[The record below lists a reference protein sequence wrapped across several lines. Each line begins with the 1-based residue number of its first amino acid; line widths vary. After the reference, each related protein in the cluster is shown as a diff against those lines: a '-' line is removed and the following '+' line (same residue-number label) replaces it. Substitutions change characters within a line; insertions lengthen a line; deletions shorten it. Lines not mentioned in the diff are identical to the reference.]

1 MTETP
6 PTNTTPSPPATNAP
20 IDVNAM
26 LKAAGEGMGG
36 LSLPGVLSMLAKE
49 KTSMEEHRAWLA
61 QVFGVMNQQLED
73 IRVRLER
80 IEKTLHPE
88 IALHP

>member
-1 MTETP
+1 MSDTTP
-6 PTNTTPSPPATNAP
+6 TPTPSPPATNAP
-20 IDVNAM
+20 IDVTAM

-73 IRVRLER
+73 IRVRLDR
-80 IEKTLHPE
+80 IEKSLRP
-88 IALHP
+88 

>member
-20 IDVNAM
+20 IDVTAM

-80 IEKTLHPE
+80 IEKSLHP
-88 IALHP
+88 

>member
-1 MTETP
+1 MTDPSPTP
-6 PTNTTPSPPATNAP
+6 TPSPPATNAP
-20 IDVNAM
+20 IDVTAM

-61 QVFGVMNQQLED
+61 QVFEIMNKQLED
-73 IRVRLER
+73 IRVRLDR
-80 IEKTLHPE
+80 IEKSLRP
-88 IALHP
+88 

>member
-1 MTETP
+1 MTDPSPTP
-6 PTNTTPSPPATNAP
+6 TPSPPTTNAP
-20 IDVNAM
+20 IDVTAM

-61 QVFGVMNQQLED
+61 QVFEVMNKQLED
-73 IRVRLER
+73 IRVRLDR
-80 IEKTLHPE
+80 IEKSLRP
-88 IALHP
+88 